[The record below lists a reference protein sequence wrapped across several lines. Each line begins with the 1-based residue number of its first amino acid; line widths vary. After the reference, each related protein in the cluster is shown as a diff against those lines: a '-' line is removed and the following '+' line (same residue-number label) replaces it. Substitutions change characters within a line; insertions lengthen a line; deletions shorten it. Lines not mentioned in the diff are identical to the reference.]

1 MHSLQISP
9 FLSYLFYSLHY
20 TLFLPLNL
28 YDTQGAIFLKKFFL
42 NPSSLSVFYLKIIW
56 LFYTLHLYSFVSHLV
71 PCIPQPTD
79 SRPYSGEKAYD
90 FQKEGWL
97 ITCSAEWKLQSI
109 VITGLP
115 VWYSTSDHSILDCF
129 LYLDFIMP

>member
-42 NPSSLSVFYLKIIW
+42 NASSLSVFYLKII
-56 LFYTLHLYSFVSHLV
+56 
-71 PCIPQPTD
+71 
-79 SRPYSGEKAYD
+79 
-90 FQKEGWL
+90 
-97 ITCSAEWKLQSI
+97 
-109 VITGLP
+109 
-115 VWYSTSDHSILDCF
+115 
-129 LYLDFIMP
+129 